1 MDAVLFDMDGVLVD
15 SVPHKYDMWR
25 RVLQDDLELDVAM
38 TDLVGLNRADK
49 YEYLQ
54 RHTAIR
60 IGEEEFAERMSEG
73 IDEVY
78 AERTDLL
85 DCFEQVTEY
94 LRSEGV
100 KVGIVTAGSDRHLR
114 EVVNRFGIGDAV
126 DATVS
131 ADTIDGPS
139 KPEPDLYL
147 HATTALSVDPENC
160 VAVEDSTNGVR
171 AAKQAGAYCIGY
183 RPPEN
188 LDQDLGEADETV
200 ADPDA
205 LETRLLSLA
214 PTA

>member
-15 SVPHKYDMWR
+15 SVSHKYEIWR
-25 RVLQDDLELDVAM
+25 RVLHDDLELDVAM
-38 TDLVGLNRADK
+38 TDLVGLNGEDK

-60 IGEEEFAERMSEG
+60 LDEAEFAERMSEG

-85 DCFEQVTEY
+85 DCFEQVAEHF
-94 LRSEGV
+94 RSEGV
-100 KVGIVTAGSDRHLR
+100 RIGIVTAGSNHHLQK
-114 EVVNRFGIGDAV
+114 VVNRFGIGDAV
-126 DATVS
+126 DVTIS

-147 HATTALSVDPENC
+147 HAISALSVEPADC
-160 VAVEDSTNGVR
+160 VAVEDSKNGVR

-200 ADPDA
+200 ADSDA
-205 LETRLLSLA
+205 LETRLLTLA
-214 PTA
+214 PTT